1 MDNFIWQVNDY
12 RSYARNSSNCEK
24 IKKKRKN
31 GLNVISI
38 DDFCDTGAVLVPD

>member
-1 MDNFIWQVNDY
+1 MHATQVTAK
-12 RSYARNSSNCEK
+12 RLK
-24 IKKKRKN
+24 KKKKRKN

>member
-1 MDNFIWQVNDY
+1 MHATQVTAK
-12 RSYARNSSNCEK
+12 RL
-24 IKKKRKN
+24 KKRKRKN